1 LTSYQS
7 SSEFI
12 LSSVE
17 LSIKDAQDLV
27 HALQNNLGWT
37 ELALREESGK
47 LKDLFAVRLLRTCQ
61 HLTQLLA
68 GAVEIARRDACV
80 VTPELREILLTD
92 LALAITHHLR
102 KRFGTVES
110 DLSAMDCLGATVFHD
125 PQITLNVLDR
135 ILQVPAGVSTDTAPW
150 KVQAGLRGV
159 NAAIT
164 IQCREPKCGDAN
176 GSHDAAESAVGPRTD
191 PQPALVEKLA
201 ICSALLA
208 RQGAALDVE
217 VHELGGCEI
226 VIIWPARSVTKGA
239 NSTSEPAGIQVAS
252 TDHVVSSPAS
262 A

>member
-1 LTSYQS
+1 M
-7 SSEFI
+7 
-12 LSSVE
+12 
-17 LSIKDAQDLV
+17 
-27 HALQNNLGWT
+27 
-37 ELALREESGK
+37 
-47 LKDLFAVRLLRTCQ
+47 RLLRTCQ

-102 KRFGTVES
+102 KSFGTVEA
-110 DLSAMDCLGATVFHD
+110 DLSATDCLGATVLHD

-135 ILQVPAGVSTDTAPW
+135 ILQVPAEVSTDTASW
-150 KVQAGLRGV
+150 KVQVGLRGV

-164 IQCREPKCGDAN
+164 IQCREPKCADAN
-176 GSHDAAESAVGPRTD
+176 CSHDAAVSPVGPRTVD
-191 PQPALVEKLA
+191 SQPALVEKLA

-217 VHELGGCEI
+217 LHELGGCEI
-226 VIIWPARSVTKGA
+226 VIIWPARSVTQGA